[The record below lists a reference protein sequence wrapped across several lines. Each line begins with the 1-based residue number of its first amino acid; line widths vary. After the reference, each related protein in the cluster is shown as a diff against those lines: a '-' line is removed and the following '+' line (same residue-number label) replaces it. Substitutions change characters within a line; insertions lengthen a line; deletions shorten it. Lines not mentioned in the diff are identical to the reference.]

1 MIDVVTALF
10 FVPLGFQHVLLL
22 SHFVGLAP
30 EVLESIREKEA
41 KMEAVH
47 SEEVQLDV
55 VQLLHSFLG
64 ERLHGAWINATYIIM
79 CIYIYILYTSTY
91 NVQT

>member
-1 MIDVVTALF
+1 MIDVVTF
-10 FVPLGFQHVLLL
+10 SFCSSRVFKHVLLL

-30 EVLESIREKEA
+30 EVLENIREKEA

-64 ERLHGAWINATYIIM
+64 ERLHGAWINAT
-79 CIYIYILYTSTY
+79 
-91 NVQT
+91 

>member
-1 MIDVVTALF
+1 MIF
-10 FVPLGFQHVLLL
+10 FVVPLGFQHVLL

-55 VQLLHSFLG
+55 VELLHCVMLKNQPQG
-64 ERLHGAWINATYIIM
+64 EAIPWCHGSMQHI
-79 CIYIYILYTSTY
+79 CI
-91 NVQT
+91 

>member
-22 SHFVGLAP
+22 RHFVGLAP

-64 ERLHGAWINATYIIM
+64 EIAWCLDQCNIYM
-79 CIYIYILYTSTY
+79 CICIYYILYIHID
-91 NVQT
+91 V